1 MEREERERKQKAR
14 REVGW
19 GSSDDASQVR
29 VLAASL
35 PFGKV
40 GLLGLPLS
48 LIRRSSSLVALPSD
62 AASVVLQAAPSSIVY
77 C

>member
-1 MEREERERKQKAR
+1 MEREERERKQKAG

-19 GSSDDASQVR
+19 GSSDDASQER

-48 LIRRSSSLVALPSD
+48 PIRRSSPLVALLFD
-62 AASVVLQAAPSSIVY
+62 AVFAVLQPAAPLHVS
-77 C
+77 